1 MLNNIAIYVIVG
13 LAGVCMA
20 LFFVAKHFYKTY
32 KTASTDYYYLRSMY
46 NSLELN
52 YKALQEAIQAKKEV
66 QDEKDKQRAEI
77 ASGSAD
83 DAILRLQNR
92 NNKRSN
98 QNSGT

>member
-13 LAGVCMA
+13 LVGVCMA
-20 LFFVAKHFYKTY
+20 LFFVAKHFYKKY

-52 YKALQEAIQAKKEV
+52 YKALQESIQAKKEV
-66 QDEKDKQRAEI
+66 QDEKDKQLAEI

-92 NNKRSN
+92 NNKRSD
-98 QNSGT
+98 

>member
-1 MLNNIAIYVIVG
+1 MLNNIAIYAIVG
-13 LAGVCMA
+13 LAGVCVV
-20 LFFVAKHFYKTY
+20 LFFIAKHFYKKY

-52 YKALQEAIQAKKEV
+52 YKALQEVIQAKKEV
-66 QDEKDKQRAEI
+66 QDEKDKQLAEI

-83 DAILRLQNR
+83 DAIIRLQNR

-98 QNSGT
+98 QNSSS